1 MYLFFMLQFM
11 FLVFIVARSMHQQG
25 HQVPAKLEKH
35 TLLLLKN
42 THYTHIVTNIVLK
55 EGYHKLL
62 WVTSYVTCIT

>member
-35 TLLLLKN
+35 TLLLLKKYTLH
-42 THYTHIVTNIVLK
+42 THCYQYSTKGRL
-55 EGYHKLL
+55 
-62 WVTSYVTCIT
+62 SYYGSHLM